1 MYPSTRPARSRT
13 YSRKLRLPRRV
24 LLQGFEIIRPV
35 LLQIEAVEEPGHSP
49 ADRRRVRCAEGQ
61 DAMAHE
67 LVTDRARK
75 IATRARVRVA
85 QDIHEEPAPIGK
97 AAQFDNCARRL
108 HPLIEQ
114 ALSDRDG
121 ADFRRRA
128 VAQAAAEGR

>member
-1 MYPSTRPARSRT
+1 M
-13 YSRKLRLPRRV
+13 YSRNLRLPKRG
-24 LLQGFEIIRPV
+24 LLQRFEVLRPV
-35 LLQIEAVEEPGHSP
+35 GLEVKAVEEPGHSLTAP
-49 ADRRRVRCAEGQ
+49 RWVRRAEGQ

-75 IATRARVRVA
+75 IAKRARVRVA
-85 QDIHEEPAPIGK
+85 EDIHEEPAPIRK

-121 ADFRRRA
+121 ADLRRRA
-128 VAQAAAEGR
+128 IAQAAAEGR